1 MAAPRNASATPEEP
15 PGRQRSPSPAQAQ
28 AEAPDEPDQPKPHPK
43 AAIGAKELLDPS
55 TINRPIMFGQ
65 GCEVETVY
73 AAQRY
78 AYAAKLGVANWSK
91 TNPLPRLFA
100 LPEDHRLVR
109 SGPKGK
115 GKGKGKGK
123 KTWKGR
129 EASHWRQSSWGPDQ
143 QELDQRALHFREVM
157 GMIRVREG
165 EFKLWQPKWNRPG
178 PPEAW
183 ASSLINTW
191 FEDDPSKSQEPDPQA
206 AQLQRTPGHKF
217 TPAMGDG
224 SVDAPTADP
233 TAFAEN
239 TARCTMSVSHW
250 RRRWLI
256 VSLPQFFLIKR
267 DDFSANQLYSMWDE
281 SETIIAQK
289 PKRGTSS
296 RHSQQFAAPFNILR
310 G

>member
-100 LPEDHRLVR
+100 LPEDRRLVR

-123 KTWKGR
+123 ETWKGR
-129 EASHWRQSSWGPDQ
+129 EASHWRQSS
-143 QELDQRALHFREVM
+143 ELDQRALHIREVM

-217 TPAMGDG
+217 TPAKGDG

-233 TAFAEN
+233 SAFAEN
-239 TARCTMSVSHW
+239 TARCTMSASHW
-250 RRRWLI
+250 RRRCLI

-281 SETIIAQK
+281 SETIICAE
-289 PKRGTSS
+289 
-296 RHSQQFAAPFNILR
+296 A
-310 G
+310 